1 MTRHGLPVVAGS
13 VYNCERRKPYRPH
26 SVDTPPRRKFLALVL
41 MAIAVAAARP
51 APAQLYVLSHQTEEV
66 LAFDE
71 NSGSFDGVF
80 AATITEGFRFPVGIA
95 LRPTDGSLF
104 VSSVSTGEI
113 WSYTTATGVVV
124 TPAITA
130 EPFAPGG
137 IDFDAAGTFLYLVDA
152 STVESETSDEVQRV
166 DVATGV
172 VTVVG
177 SNNQADFLGIAVNGA
192 EVFATDIE
200 QHRIIRF
207 PTTGGNGTVVVSA
220 GLSSPEALLFPT
232 STQMLV
238 ADSGNDRVV
247 EYLESG
253 GNWVYNGEVLPSSAG
268 VDQPGGLALAPDGRL
283 TVSGRQSGDVV
294 LVDLTTLVV
303 TPLVSPG
310 AGGLSDPADL
320 AWSENTLL
328 VASPSGNAVYYFDS
342 SGQPTGVRAEGLSAS
357 LDISIHLS
365 SDGTRLYVASFAAND
380 VLEYDTGSGARLR
393 TFTSVC
399 PNLPFPFDT
408 AIGGDGR
415 LYISCLLNHS
425 IERFDLMTGDPL
437 GSFVIGSGG
446 LVNPRSL
453 AFGEN
458 GNLFVANGDGAVL
471 QFDATTGA
479 PVSPVP
485 FVDANGNGGGP
496 LDAYGLRFRG
506 GVLYV
511 ASPSENEV
519 MAFDAADGS
528 FLSVFVS
535 AGSGGLDGPRAL
547 DFGPDGNLYVASVGN
562 DTVLEYDGGSGAFV
576 GTFVSAGSGGLDD
589 PFDLVFA
596 PEPTATSALAS
607 GALLLWG
614 LYAWRL
620 RPSREVSR

>member
-1 MTRHGLPVVAGS
+1 
-13 VYNCERRKPYRPH
+13 
-26 SVDTPPRRKFLALVL
+26 
-41 MAIAVAAARP
+41 
-51 APAQLYVLSHQTEEV
+51 
-66 LAFDE
+66 
-71 NSGSFDGVF
+71 
-80 AATITEGFRFPVGIA
+80 
-95 LRPTDGSLF
+95 
-104 VSSVSTGEI
+104 
-113 WSYTTATGVVV
+113 
-124 TPAITA
+124 
-130 EPFAPGG
+130 
-137 IDFDAAGTFLYLVDA
+137 
-152 STVESETSDEVQRV
+152 
-166 DVATGV
+166 
-172 VTVVG
+172 
-177 SNNQADFLGIAVNGA
+177 
-192 EVFATDIE
+192 
-200 QHRIIRF
+200 
-207 PTTGGNGTVVVSA
+207 VVVSA

-320 AWSENTLL
+320 AWSGNTLL

-342 SGQPTGVRAEGLSAS
+342 SGQPTGVRAEGLSAA
-357 LDISIHLS
+357 LDSGIQLS
-365 SDGTRLYVASFAAND
+365 SDGTRLYVVSSDAND
-380 VLEYDTGSGARLR
+380 VLEYDTGNGARL
-393 TFTSVC
+393 FSFNSVC
-399 PNLPFPFDT
+399 PFVPPPFDT

-415 LYISCLLNHS
+415 LYVSCLLKNS
-425 IERFDLMTGDPL
+425 IERFDLATGDPL
-437 GSFVIGSGG
+437 GSFVVGGTGG
-446 LVNPRSL
+446 LLFPRNL

-479 PVSPVP
+479 PVLPAP
-485 FVDANGNGGGP
+485 FIDANGNGGGP
-496 LDAYGLRFRG
+496 LYAYGLRFHG

-511 ASPSENEV
+511 ASYFENEV
-519 MAFDAADGS
+519 MAFNAANGS

-547 DFGPDGNLYVASVGN
+547 DFGPDGNLYVASERN
-562 DTVLEYDGGSGAFV
+562 DRVLEYDGGSGAFV
-576 GTFVSAGSGGLDD
+576 GTFVSAGSGGLDA
-589 PFDLVFA
+589 PFDLQFL
-596 PEPTATSALAS
+596 PEPTAATALAS

-614 LYAWRL
+614 LHALRL
-620 RPSREVSR
+620 RASRGVSR

>member
-1 MTRHGLPVVAGS
+1 
-13 VYNCERRKPYRPH
+13 
-26 SVDTPPRRKFLALVL
+26 
-41 MAIAVAAARP
+41 MAIAVAAAQP
-51 APAQLYVLSHQTEEV
+51 APAQLYVLSRQTEEV

-71 NSGSFDGVF
+71 NTGSSDGVF

-113 WSYTTATGVVV
+113 WSYTTSTGIAV
-124 TPAITA
+124 TPAITT

-137 IDFDAAGTFLYLVDA
+137 IDFDAAGTFLYLADA
-152 STVESETSDEVQRV
+152 STVESETSDEIQRV
-166 DVATGV
+166 DVGTGV
-172 VTVVG
+172 VTTVG
-177 SNNQADFLGIAVNGA
+177 SNNQADFLGIAVNGSD
-192 EVFATDIE
+192 VFATDID

-207 PTTGGNGTVVVSA
+207 PTSGGNGTVVASA
-220 GLSSPEALLFPT
+220 GLSSPEALLFLT

-294 LVDLTTLVV
+294 LVDLTTGVV

-310 AGGLSDPADL
+310 AGGLLDPADL
-320 AWSENTLL
+320 AWSGNTLL

-357 LDISIHLS
+357 LDGGIHLS
-365 SDGTRLYVASFAAND
+365 SDGTRLYVVSSAAND
-380 VLEYDTGSGARLR
+380 VLEYDTGSGLRLF
-393 TFTSVC
+393 TFNSVC
-399 PNLPFPFDT
+399 PTPSFPFDT

-415 LYISCLLNHS
+415 LYVSCLLNNS
-425 IERFDLMTGDPL
+425 IERFDLTTGDPL
-437 GSFVIGSGG
+437 GSFVVGSGG
-446 LVNPRSL
+446 LVFPRNL

-479 PVSPVP
+479 PVPPVLP
-485 FVDANGNGGGP
+485 FINSNGNGGGP
-496 LDAYGLRFRG
+496 LYAYGLRFHG

-511 ASPSENEV
+511 ASYFEDEV

-528 FLSVFVS
+528 FLSIFAS
-535 AGSGGLDGPRAL
+535 AGSGGLDRPRAL
-547 DFGPDGNLYVASVGN
+547 DFGPDGNLYVASEGN
-562 DTVLEYDGGSGAFV
+562 DTVLEYDGSSGAFV
-576 GTFVSAGSGGLDD
+576 GTFVSAGSGGLDA
-589 PFDLVFA
+589 PFDLVFM
-596 PEPTATSALAS
+596 PEPTATTALAS

-614 LYAWRL
+614 LYAPRL
-620 RPSREVSR
+620 RASRGVSQ

>member
-1 MTRHGLPVVAGS
+1 MDNPSLWKLVA
-13 VYNCERRKPYRPH
+13 P
-26 SVDTPPRRKFLALVL
+26 VL

-51 APAQLYVLSHQTEEV
+51 APAQLYVASQQTQEV

-71 NSGSFDGVF
+71 NTGEFEDVF
-80 AATITEGFRFPVGIA
+80 ATTVTVGFRIPVGIA
-95 LRPTDGSLF
+95 LRPTDGSLY

-113 WSYTTATGVVV
+113 WSYTTATGVPV

-130 EPFAPGG
+130 ELFAPGG
-137 IDFDAAGTFLYLVDA
+137 VDFDAAGTFLYLADA
-152 STVESETSDEVQRV
+152 STVDSETSDEVKRV
-166 DVATGV
+166 DVGTGV
-172 VTVVG
+172 VTAVG
-177 SNNQADFLGIAVNGA
+177 SNNQADFLGIAVNGSD
-192 EVFATDIE
+192 VFATDID

-207 PTTGGNGTVVVSA
+207 PTSGGNGTVVASA

-232 STQMLV
+232 SAQMLV

-253 GNWVYNGEVLPSSAG
+253 GSWVPGREVLTASAG

-310 AGGLSDPADL
+310 AGGLSDPASL
-320 AWSENTLL
+320 AWSGNTLL
-328 VASPSGNAVYYFDS
+328 VASPSGNAIFYFDS
-342 SGQPTGVRAEGLSAS
+342 SGQPTGVRAEGLSAA
-357 LDISIHLS
+357 LDAGIHLS
-365 SDGTRLYVASFAAND
+365 SDGTRLYVASFAVNG
-380 VLEYDTGSGARLR
+380 VFEYDTESGVRLR
-393 TFTSVC
+393 TFNMVC
-399 PNLPFPFDT
+399 PNLPFAFDI
-408 AIGGDGR
+408 ANGGDGR

-425 IERFDLMTGDPL
+425 IERVDLTTGASL
-437 GSFVIGSGG
+437 GSFVLGGSGG
-446 LVNPRSL
+446 LVSPRNL

-458 GNLFVANGDGAVL
+458 GNLFVANGDGTVL

-485 FVDANGNGGGP
+485 FIAASGIGWSN
-496 LDAYGLRFRG
+496 LDATGLRFRNG
-506 GVLYV
+506 ALYV
-511 ASPSENEV
+511 ASFIENEV
-519 MAFDAADGS
+519 VAFDAADGD

-547 DFGPDGNLYVASVGN
+547 DFGPDGNLYVASQGS
-562 DTVLEYDGGSGAFV
+562 DTVLEYDGVTGAFV
-576 GTFVSAGSGGLDD
+576 GTFVSAGSGGLDA

-596 PEPTATSALAS
+596 KS
-607 GALLLWG
+607 GAAQPVPASHPATRGLIVAVLVAAAWTLL
-614 LYAWRL
+614 R
-620 RPSREVSR
+620 RFPTEVNRA

>member
-1 MTRHGLPVVAGS
+1 MDNPSLWKLVA
-13 VYNCERRKPYRPH
+13 P
-26 SVDTPPRRKFLALVL
+26 VL

-51 APAQLYVLSHQTEEV
+51 APAQLYVASQQTQEV
-66 LAFDE
+66 LTFDE
-71 NSGSFDGVF
+71 NTGAFEDVF
-80 AATITEGFRFPVGIA
+80 ATTVTVGFRIPVGIA
-95 LRPTDGSLF
+95 LRPTDGSLY

-113 WSYTTATGVVV
+113 WSYTTATGVPV

-130 EPFAPGG
+130 ELFAPGG
-137 IDFDAAGTFLYLVDA
+137 VDFDAAGTFLYLADA
-152 STVESETSDEVQRV
+152 STVDSETSDEVKRV
-166 DVATGV
+166 DVGTGV
-172 VTVVG
+172 VTAVG
-177 SNNQADFLGIAVNGA
+177 SNNQADFLGIAVNGSD
-192 EVFATDIE
+192 VFATDID

-207 PTTGGNGTVVVSA
+207 PTSGGNGTVVAST

-232 STQMLV
+232 SAQMLV

-253 GNWVYNGEVLPSSAG
+253 GNWVVNREVLAASAG

-310 AGGLSDPADL
+310 AGGLSDPASL
-320 AWSENTLL
+320 AWSGNTLL
-328 VASPSGNAVYYFDS
+328 VASPSGNAIFYFDS
-342 SGQPTGVRAEGLSAS
+342 SGQPTGMRAEGLSAA
-357 LDISIHLS
+357 LNAGIHLS
-365 SDGTRLYVASFAAND
+365 SDRTRLYVASFAAND
-380 VLEYDTGSGARLR
+380 VFEYDTESGVRLR
-393 TFTSVC
+393 SFNMVC
-399 PNLPFPFDT
+399 PNLPFPFDI

-425 IERFDLMTGDPL
+425 IERIDLTTGMSL
-437 GSFVIGSGG
+437 GSFVLGGTGG
-446 LVNPRSL
+446 LVSPRGL

-458 GNLFVANGDGAVL
+458 GNLFVANGDGTVL

-485 FVDANGNGGGP
+485 FIAASGSGWSN
-496 LDAYGLRFRG
+496 LDAYGLRFRN

-511 ASPSENEV
+511 ASLFENEV
-519 MAFDAADGS
+519 VAFDAAAGG

-547 DFGPDGNLYVASVGN
+547 DFGPDGNLYVASQGS
-562 DTVLEYDGGSGAFV
+562 DTVLEYDGVTGAFV
-576 GTFVSAGSGGLDD
+576 GTFVSAGSGGLDA

-596 PEPTATSALAS
+596 KS
-607 GALLLWG
+607 GAAQPVPASHAATRG
-614 LYAWRL
+614 LIVAVLVAVAGTSLRRL
-620 RPSREVSR
+620 PTEVNRA